1 MKTEVK
7 FKKCADK
14 DCENEFKPYL
24 STQKYCSYSCT
35 HKNKKSPANRI
46 KKPIPGVSD
55 KMKKLLYQY
64 GKIRKQFLSLPE
76 NQICPVTGQ
85 KATTV
90 HHMAGRGKE
99 SFADDLAR
107 KTETPLL
114 IDTRFFL
121 AVSMEGH
128 RKIEENPNWAK
139 EMGYSLD
146 RLSKIN

>member
-35 HKNKKSPANRI
+35 HKNKKKPVNRL

-55 KMKKLLYQY
+55 KMKKLLYKY
-64 GKIRKQFLSLPE
+64 GKVRKQFLSLPE

-85 KATTV
+85 KATTI
-90 HHMAGRGKE
+90 HHKMGRIGY
-99 SFADDLAR
+99 ADDLAR
-107 KTETPLL
+107 KTDTPLL

-121 AVSMEGH
+121 SVSMEGH

-139 EMGYSLD
+139 EMGFSLD